1 MLVYWRFTI
10 AFFSIAITFIAFY
23 YLVKISIYDIKFADN
38 LPSKGIKDIPPSDVI
53 LPNIFAQIPLSPPT
67 EKTAQNT
74 RPALSNTG
82 NSTTLNFDISAQ
94 QCFDYAK
101 NCRDIQCAFK
111 DFNFTCNN
119 NKGPV
124 CKYKINKF
132 FYFIF
137 FSKIKKNL
145 NFFMFLS
152 GTCGAS
158 QISSASSILSNA
170 FFPIF
175 ISLVISVYYYI

>member
-74 RPALSNTG
+74 RPALSNT
-82 NSTTLNFDISAQ
+82 
-94 QCFDYAK
+94 
-101 NCRDIQCAFK
+101 

-124 CKYKINKF
+124 C
-132 FYFIF
+132 
-137 FSKIKKNL
+137 
-145 NFFMFLS
+145 
-152 GTCGAS
+152 TCGAS